1 MKMSASSFSKVL
13 FYVDYCKLSASRIWN
28 QSAFRTICQNIQL
41 LPVLIFHLNLYKKNR
56 STLGQKKSSILKQ
69 CVELGFSVKAIPHH
83 FLHFVR

>member
-13 FYVDYCKLSASRIWN
+13 FYVDY
-28 QSAFRTICQNIQL
+28 AFRTICQNIQL
-41 LPVLIFHLNLYKKNR
+41 LPVLIFNLNLYKKNR
-56 STLGQKKSSILKQ
+56 STLGQKKLSILRQ